1 MDGWMDGWIE
11 ERAVFYNIYIP
22 RRVATYRSTV
32 ESSLAPY
39 LEFVPTH
46 QLNRRTRNRLTA
58 RTRAPLSP
66 SLASTRTDRDLYNS
80 I

>member
-66 SLASTRTDRDLYNS
+66 LSSLDSHRPRLV
-80 I
+80 